1 MYTLFDGSAHKNLL
15 PLTFTKPVAHLR
27 VGIFTIQQKWE
38 KHLEQH
44 VSVRTKDYLSTKF
57 NGNNKAGGTGIS
69 ANILPTS
76 DLVDVIKN
84 LENKQLLTYKGKLI
98 AINPLPAANEN
109 LDAYLKDFTKV
120 EYDTEISTLDH
131 PWDIFRKNDA
141 EIRTDFEFIKI
152 EKKRSKQSGV
162 ANTLINEKD
171 IFIEEGAKVTGA
183 FLNAT
188 DGPIYIAKD
197 AEVMEGCLV
206 RGPFAL
212 CEHAGLKMGAK
223 IYGAT
228 TVGPHCKVGGELNNV
243 VMQAYSNKG
252 HDGFLGNSVIGE
264 WCNLGA
270 DTNCSNLKNNYG
282 NVKVYSYTEGKAIDT
297 GLQFCGLIMGDHSK
311 SGINTMF
318 NTGTVVGVS
327 ANIFGGDFPPK
338 HIPSF
343 SWGNEKF
350 TLEKAFDVAQ
360 RMMSRR
366 NISFTNED
374 KKIFQEILK
383 LEQ

>member
-1 MYTLFDGSAHKNLL
+1 MYTLFDGSAHKSLQ
-15 PLTFTKPVAHLR
+15 PLTLTKPVAHLR
-27 VGIFTIQQKWE
+27 VGIFTILEKWE
-38 KHLEQH
+38 RYLEQS
-44 VSVRTKDYLSTKF
+44 VSVRTKDYLTQKF
-57 NGNNKAGGTGIS
+57 KGNSKFGGIGVS
-69 ANILPTS
+69 ANVLPTS

-98 AINPLPAANEN
+98 AINPLPKADEN

-120 EYDTEISTLDH
+120 EYDTEVSSIEY

-141 EIRTDFEFIKI
+141 EIRADFEFIKK
-152 EKKRSKQSGV
+152 EKKRSKQSGIS
-162 ANTLINEKD
+162 NTLINEKD
-171 IFIEEGAKVTGA
+171 IFIEEGAKVNGA
-183 FLNAT
+183 FLNASE
-188 DGPIYIAKD
+188 GPIYIAKD

-212 CEHAGLKMGAK
+212 CEHGGLKMGAK

-228 TVGPHCKVGGELNNV
+228 TVGPYCKVGGELNNV

-282 NVKVYSYTEGKAIDT
+282 SVKVYSYAEGKAIDT

-327 ANIFGGDFPPK
+327 ANIFGADFPPK
-338 HIPSF
+338 HILSF
-343 SWGNEKF
+343 SWGDEKF
-350 TLEKAFDVAQ
+350 KLEKAFEVAQ

-366 NISFTNED
+366 NVSFTNDD
-374 KKIFQEILK
+374 KKIFEELYK
-383 LEQ
+383 LS